1 MVALSVFSVLSA
13 GLGVNPFNGEL
24 GRFCL
29 KPMPP
34 LRQTVQRAISTAILE
49 RYEFIIRA
57 PRSSS
62 ISSPSRS
69 ITPMSKAFSEQ
80 PLAVLVQRRT
90 GQKTCNCPSHH
101 RRALTCARAR
111 TKTTASWRP
120 SRRPKPTG
128 MPRIFIE
135 PLP

>member
-1 MVALSVFSVLSA
+1 
-13 GLGVNPFNGEL
+13 VNPFNGEL

-29 KPMPP
+29 RPMPP

-57 PRSSS
+57 PRS
-62 ISSPSRS
+62 RDYF
-69 ITPMSKAFSEQ
+69 AAQLVDYADVEGLFLHQ
-80 PLAVLVQRRT
+80 PLAALVQRRT